1 MNDLLATLSA
11 AHFGAF
17 TARDAYSC
25 GYHRESLGKLVRSG
39 SALRVGPSAY
49 VDRPRYEAASP
60 ERRHEMATR
69 AVVRTFDGRV
79 YASHYSA
86 LTLMSLPVYGAPMDQ
101 IHVAR
106 AADSLSRRRRG
117 LSIHTAYAPGAG
129 LLIGRTPCVTPALA
143 ILGAAMTCGI
153 ETGVIAADAALAN
166 GKTTADDLQTW
177 LSKLAGHRDVTRARQ
192 TVRSADARSE
202 SVGEART
209 RLLLHAIGFQP
220 TPQVEIRDQHG
231 RLVGRVDFLLERER
245 LIIEFDGLMK
255 YADANGRDALAAEK
269 SREDRLRA
277 LGYEFVRLTW
287 ADLSRP
293 AAVERL
299 LRLALARASAR
310 GRLKADLAT

>member
-17 TARDAYSC
+17 TAHDAYDC
-25 GYHRESLGKLVRSG
+25 GYHRESLSQLVRSG
-39 SALRVGPSAY
+39 QALRVGPSAY
-49 VDRPRYEAASP
+49 VDRPSYEAASP

-86 LTLMSLPVYGAPMDQ
+86 LTLMSLPVYGAPLDQ

-153 ETGVIAADAALAN
+153 ETGVVAADAALAN
-166 GKTTADDLQTW
+166 GRTTADDLQTW
-177 LSKLAGHRDVTRARQ
+177 LSKLSGHRDVSQARQ
-192 TVRSADARSE
+192 AVRLADARSE
-202 SVGEART
+202 SVGESRT
-209 RLLLHAIGFQP
+209 RLLLNTIGFQP

-245 LIIEFDGLMK
+245 LIIEFDGLMLNSCK
-255 YADANGRDALAAEK
+255 ASCR
-269 SREDRLRA
+269 RQRA
-277 LGYEFVRLTW
+277 
-287 ADLSRP
+287 
-293 AAVERL
+293 
-299 LRLALARASAR
+299 
-310 GRLKADLAT
+310 